1 MADLYSD
8 ENFPLAVVEELRK
21 LGHDILTAQD
31 AGQANQRIPDA
42 AVLAFAVNLG
52 RAVLTLNRWH
62 FIRLHNQ
69 AGIHAGIIVCAND
82 QDFLALALRIHQ
94 RLIKEGSLTNK
105 LLRINKPASP

>member
-1 MADLYSD
+1 MADLYAD
-8 ENFPLAVVEELRK
+8 ENFPLAVVDELRK
-21 LGHDILTAQD
+21 LGHDILTAQG

-62 FIRLHNQ
+62 FIRLHKQ
-69 AGIHAGIIVCAND
+69 AGIHAGIIVCTSD
-82 QDFLALALRIHQ
+82 EDFLALARRIDQ
-94 RLIKEGSLTNK
+94 RLINEGPLTNK